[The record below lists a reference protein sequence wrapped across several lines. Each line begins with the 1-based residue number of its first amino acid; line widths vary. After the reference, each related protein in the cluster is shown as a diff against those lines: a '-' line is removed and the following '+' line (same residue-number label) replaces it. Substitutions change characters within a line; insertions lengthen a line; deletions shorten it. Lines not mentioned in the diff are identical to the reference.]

1 MTDNYDGDPR
11 IVIGKDGA
19 EIVYRDGQ
27 PVMDA
32 GLENNDL
39 IALFTAP
46 GWPGNALLDADQ
58 QIGSDFEE
66 LATGSITLSKLA
78 DIENAARRA
87 LTSPVAVTDS
97 VEVSVVNPA
106 GTSLGVLIRR
116 APPGQDVGQLL
127 VTRDG
132 LNWVNQANNPANE
145 RL

>member
-11 IVIGKDGA
+11 IVIDKNGA
-19 EIVYRDGQ
+19 SIEYRDGQ

-39 IALFTAP
+39 IALFTEP
-46 GWPGNALLDADQ
+46 GWPGNVLLEDDQ

-78 DIENAARRA
+78 AIENAARLA
-87 LTSPVAVTDS
+87 LASPSAKTES
-97 VEVSVVNPA
+97 ITVSVVNPA
-106 GTSLGVLIRR
+106 GSSLGVLIKRT
-116 APPGQDVGQLL
+116 PPGQDVGELL

-132 LNWVNQANNPANE
+132 LNWINQANNPANE

>member
-11 IVIGKDGA
+11 IAIDKDGA
-19 EIVYRDGQ
+19 DIVYRDGQ

-46 GWPGNALLDADQ
+46 GWPGNVLLENGQ

-66 LATGSITLSKLA
+66 QALGSITLSKLA
-78 DIENAARRA
+78 VIENSARLA
-87 LTSPVAVTDS
+87 IESPVAKTES
-97 VEVSVVNPA
+97 VAVSVVNPA
-106 GTSLGVLIRR
+106 GSSLGVVIRR
-116 APPGQDVGQLL
+116 TPPGQDVGELL

-132 LNWVNQANNPANE
+132 LNWINQANNPANE

>member
-11 IVIGKDGA
+11 IVIDQNGA
-19 EIVYRDGQ
+19 ELVYRDGQ

-39 IALFTAP
+39 IALLTAP
-46 GWPGNALLDADQ
+46 GWPGNVLLDADQ

-78 DIENAARRA
+78 DIEDSARRA
-87 LTSPVAVTDS
+87 LTASVASTDA
-97 VEVSVVNPA
+97 VSVTANNPA
-106 GTSLGVLIRR
+106 GNSLSVQIRR
-116 APPGQDVGQLL
+116 TPPGQDVGELL

-132 LNWVNQANNPANE
+132 LNWINQANNPANE

>member
-11 IVIGKDGA
+11 IAIDKDGA
-19 EIVYRDGQ
+19 DIVYRDGQ

-46 GWPGNALLDADQ
+46 GWPGNVLLSNDQ

-66 LATGSITLSKLA
+66 QALGSITLSKLA
-78 DIENAARRA
+78 VIENSARLA
-87 LTSPVAVTDS
+87 IESPVAKTESVT
-97 VEVSVVNPA
+97 VSVVNPA
-106 GTSLGVLIRR
+106 GSSLGVVIRR
-116 APPGQDVGQLL
+116 TPPGQDVGELL

-132 LNWVNQANNPANE
+132 LNWINQANNPANA

>member
-11 IVIGKDGA
+11 IVISQDGA
-19 EIVYRDGQ
+19 SIEYRDGQ

-46 GWPGNALLDADQ
+46 GWPGNVLLDADQ

-66 LATGSITLSKLA
+66 LATGPITLSMLA
-78 DIENAARRA
+78 DVEDSARRA
-87 LTSPVAVTDS
+87 LTSAVANTESVT
-97 VEVSVVNPA
+97 VTAVNPA
-106 GTSLGVLIRR
+106 GVSLGVIIRR
-116 APPGQDVGQLL
+116 TPPGQDVNELL

-132 LNWVNQANNPANE
+132 LSWINQANNPAYA